1 MKTKLFS
8 LLVAL
13 FIITSCSNSNNT
25 SIHKNDEPTITK
37 KPTTK
42 EALINDGWTELAT
55 VATYIE
61 KNPDKYH
68 DESYMVSK
76 DHFIIFYKGEH
87 YVAIESRDKNL
98 IGCTRHSVSKGNY
111 RKCGETYSGII
122 SWHGM
127 NLYFNF

>member
-25 SIHKNDEPTITK
+25 SVHKNNEPTTTK
-37 KPTTK
+37 TTTTK

-55 VATYIE
+55 VSAYTEKEIE
-61 KNPDKYH
+61 DNCGIG
-68 DESYMVSK
+68 EI
-76 DHFIIFYKGEH
+76 FIIFYKGEH

-98 IGCTRHSVSKGNY
+98 IGCPRHSVSKGNY
-111 RKCGETYSGII
+111 RKCGETYSGRI
-122 SWHGM
+122 SCYGT

>member
-1 MKTKLFS
+1 MKNKLFN

-13 FIITSCSNSNNT
+13 FIITSCSNNNT
-25 SIHKNDEPTITK
+25 STYKNDETSTTK

-42 EALINDGWTELAT
+42 EALINDGWEELAT
-55 VATYIE
+55 VQTFIE
-61 KNPDKYH
+61 KNPDTYH
-68 DESYMVSK
+68 NEPYMAAK

-87 YVAIESRDKNL
+87 YVAIEYRDRNL

-111 RKCGETYSGII
+111 RKCGETYSGRI
-122 SWHGM
+122 SYHSM